1 MSLME
6 LDTSHHVTSSF
17 ETLEGC
23 LVVGGMSLPRLAE
36 RIGRTPFFAYSR
48 DLITGRM
55 TELRD
60 ALPPEIHLSYAIKAN
75 PMPAVVQ
82 HLAGLVDGFD
92 VASASEMRVA
102 LDTTLPAERVSF
114 AGPGKRP
121 EEISRAIAAGVLISL
136 ESSTEMA
143 LVATIGERLG
153 ITPRVAVRINPEFE
167 LRTSGMR
174 MGGGP
179 QPFGTDAEQIPELL
193 RELAKLKLTFEG
205 FQIFAGSQNLN
216 AKAISETQ
224 EKSIELAS
232 RLSSYAPGEVHS
244 LNIGGGFGIPYFPKE
259 TALDLTSVGKNLQ
272 RLVPHIKTN
281 FPNARVII
289 ELGRY
294 IIGEAGIYVCRV
306 VDRKVSR
313 GKTFLVTDGGLHH
326 HLAASGNFGQVVRRN
341 YPVVIGNR
349 MNAEPMETVDV
360 VGCLCTP
367 IDVLARQASLPS
379 AEIGDFVV
387 IFQSGAYGATGS
399 PSKFLSHPEAVEVLV

>member
-1 MSLME
+1 ME
-6 LDTSHHVTSSF
+6 LEASNHVTSSF
-17 ETLEGC
+17 ETSEGC
-23 LVVGGMSLPRLAE
+23 LVIGGMALPRLAE
-36 RIGRTPFFAYSR
+36 RIGHTPFFAYSR
-48 DLITGRM
+48 DLITGRVA
-55 TELRD
+55 ELRA

-92 VASASEMRVA
+92 VASALEMKVA
-102 LDTTLPAERVSF
+102 LDTTMPAERVSF

-121 EEISRAIAAGVLISL
+121 EEISQAIAAGVLISL

-143 LVATIGERLG
+143 LAAAIGERLG
-153 ITPRVAVRINPEFE
+153 IAPRVAVRINPEFE
-167 LRTSGMR
+167 LKASGMR
-174 MGGGP
+174 MGGGA
-179 QPFGTDAEQIPELL
+179 QPFGTDAEKIPELL
-193 RELAKLKLTFEG
+193 RDLAELKLGFEG

-216 AKAISETQ
+216 AEAVSETQ

-232 RLSSYAPGEVHS
+232 HLSQYAPGKVHT
-244 LNIGGGFGIPYFPKE
+244 LNIGGGFGIPYFPKDH
-259 TALDLTSVGKNLQ
+259 ALDLTSVGNNLN
-272 RLVPHIKTN
+272 RLMSHLKSS
-281 FPNARVII
+281 FPDARVII

-294 IIGEAGIYVCRV
+294 IVGEAGIYVCRV
-306 VDRKVSR
+306 IDRKVSR

-341 YPVVIGNR
+341 YPVAIGNR
-349 MNAEPMETVDV
+349 MNAGPNETVDV

-367 IDVLARQASLPS
+367 IDVLARQVALPN
-379 AEIGDFVV
+379 AEIGDLIV